1 MGAEP
6 HRGRRRLAAWLS
18 QSGRY
23 LLVGGLAWGVDFLT
37 FLGLYA
43 WVGLVWA
50 QTAARIAGALVGFAG
65 HKYFVFADRRS
76 APRHLGRQ
84 ALLYIVLWGV
94 SYGLSV
100 AGLLWL
106 VQGLELHPVV
116 AKLLVEAVIMG
127 FNFISMK
134 RLIFGSGGG

>member
-1 MGAEP
+1 MGVEP
-6 HRGRRRLAAWLS
+6 RFGRGRLAPWLT
-18 QSGRY
+18 QGGRY
-23 LLVGGLAWGVDFLT
+23 LLVGGLAWVVDFLT
-37 FLGLYA
+37 FLSLYA
-43 WVGLVWA
+43 WAGLVWA

-84 ALLYIVLWGV
+84 ALLYVLLWGV

-106 VQGLELHPVV
+106 TQDLRLHPVL
-116 AKLLVEAVIMG
+116 AKLLVEAVILG
-127 FNFISMK
+127 LNFFTMK
-134 RLIFGSGGG
+134 RLIFGPKGE

>member
-6 HRGRRRLAAWLS
+6 NIGRCRWAAWLG
-18 QSGRY
+18 QGWRY
-23 LLVGGLAWGVDFLT
+23 LLVGGLAWLVDFLT
-37 FLGLYA
+37 FFALYA
-43 WVGLVWA
+43 GVGLVWA
-50 QTAARIAGALVGFAG
+50 QTAARVAGALVGFAG

-84 ALLYIVLWGV
+84 ALLYVLLWGV

-106 VQGLELHPVV
+106 VHDLELHPVT

-127 FNFISMK
+127 FNFITMK